1 MTTKR
6 SMTKDQTQGRRML
19 KLRDYQEKISNEA
32 VDILRKYG
40 LVYIAAQPRVGK
52 TLTAFAIAHK
62 YRSQIILFVTK
73 KKAKADIM
81 AQLLDSEYKFDRI
94 DVTNYEQL
102 HNYENIY
109 DAVII
114 DEAHNI
120 ATYPTPSLRAK
131 ELKRICNGKP
141 IVYLSAT
148 PSPESWSQLYHQM
161 WVSSFS
167 PFKDYKNFY
176 AWAKDY
182 VDILQKYL
190 YGKTINDYSC
200 GKQEA
205 IEKATNHLFIALTQE
220 QAGFTEL
227 VKENI
232 LYVDMEPST
241 YKFADRLR
249 IDKVVT
255 NKEGASVLADTAV
268 KLMQKLHQVYSGTII
283 IDEPEVKGKVF
294 DYTKAEYIRDRFKGQ
309 KIAIFYKFKAEAMA
323 LRWVLGKVYD
333 DPMEFNNSESGVF
346 ISQIVS
352 GREGIRLDTADALIM
367 YNIDFSATSY
377 WQSRARIQT
386 KDRVKEA
393 QLYWIFARGGIED
406 KIYKAVMDKKD
417 YTLAHFK
424 KDYTF

>member
-1 MTTKR
+1 M
-6 SMTKDQTQGRRML
+6 
-19 KLRDYQEKISNEA
+19 LRDYQERISNEA
-32 VDILRKYG
+32 YAKLRDYG
-40 LVYIAAQPRVGK
+40 IVYLAMEPRTGK
-52 TLTAFAIAHK
+52 TLTAFATAYK
-62 YRSQIILFVTK
+62 YFAKKILFVTK

-81 AQLLDSEYKFDRI
+81 SQLDDSGYSFDLV

-102 HNYENIY
+102 HNFLPGY
-109 DAVII
+109 DLIII
-114 DEAHNI
+114 DEAHVI
-120 ATYPTPSLRAK
+120 AAYPSPSLRAK
-131 ELKRICNGKP
+131 ELKRICNGQP
-141 IVYLSAT
+141 IIFLSGT
-148 PSPESWSQLYHQM
+148 PTPESFSQLFHQM

-182 VDILQKYL
+182 VDVRQKYL

-205 IEKATNHLFIALTQE
+205 IEKATNHLFISFTQN

-232 LYVDMEPST
+232 LYVDMLPAT
-241 YKFADRLR
+241 YQFANRLR
-249 IDKVVT
+249 IDKIVT
-255 NKEGASVLADTAV
+255 NKEGASVIADTAV
-268 KLMQKLHQVYSGTII
+268 KLMQKLHQVFSGSII
-283 IDEPEVKGKVF
+283 IDEPEVRGKVF
-294 DYTKAEYIRDRFKGQ
+294 DYTKAEFIRDTFKGQ

-333 DPMEFNNSESGVF
+333 DPMEFNNADSGVF

-352 GREGIRLDTADALIM
+352 GREGIRLDTADALVM

-393 QLYWIFARGGIED
+393 QLYWIFAEGGIED
-406 KIYKAVMDKKD
+406 KIYKAVMDKRD

-424 KDYTF
+424 KDYEINK